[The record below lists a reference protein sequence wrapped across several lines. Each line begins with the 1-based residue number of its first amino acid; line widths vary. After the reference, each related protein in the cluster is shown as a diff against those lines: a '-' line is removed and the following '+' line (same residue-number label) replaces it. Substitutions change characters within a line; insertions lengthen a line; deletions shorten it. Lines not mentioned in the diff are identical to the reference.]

1 MKFISLLLLISFSCS
16 GQAQLQNDCKANLKE
31 CLIEFLISAKETS
44 NKKDQSALFL
54 VDLSDKS
61 RNELFKTEKVILKPT
76 IYTFGLLGPHYNN
89 FLMVYQSNK
98 VVLITDYSTES
109 VLLCLSNFF
118 KDHSKNFNE
127 EQKIELVTN
136 VLQILN
142 LRNLNKTNRDDLDVE
157 LKH

>member
-16 GQAQLQNDCKANLKE
+16 GQVQKQNDCKENLKG

-44 NKKDQSALFL
+44 DKKDQSVLFL

-109 VLLCLSNFF
+109 VLLSMSNFF
-118 KDHSKNFNE
+118 KDHSENFNE

-136 VLQILN
+136 VLQILS
-142 LRNLNKTNRDDLDVE
+142 LRNLNKTNREELDVE